1 MKESIDSINRS
12 GADILFIALGSPK
25 QEQWIGR
32 YLPGLNVKVCQGIG
46 GTLDTIAG
54 TVKRAPLIFQRV
66 GLEWFYRLITE
77 PKRLRRQL
85 MLPVFAFNVVKEK
98 LRSLQS

>member
-1 MKESIDSINRS
+1 MDRTKSPEPERESM
-12 GADILFIALGSPK
+12 
-25 QEQWIGR
+25 
-32 YLPGLNVKVCQGIG
+32 PGYR

-54 TVKRAPLIFQRV
+54 TVKRAPLLFQKS
-66 GLEWFYRLITE
+66 GLEWFYRLVTE

-85 MLPVFAFNVVKEK
+85 VLPVFAFNVVKEK